1 MSDPP
6 PAALSLVVVA
16 SGEPPGVPARAAPR
30 VRAAGASDSDDV
42 DSSGVD
48 PGAPVVSAAAIG
60 TDAIAEPTPNA
71 TASAP
76 TRPTNR
82 A

>member
-1 MSDPP
+1 MAPD
-6 PAALSLVVVA
+6 
-16 SGEPPGVPARAAPR
+16 EPTLDRAAPR
-30 VRAAGASDSDDV
+30 VRAGAAEDADDSADAADDP
-42 DSSGVD
+42 SAVD
-48 PGAPVVSAAAIG
+48 PGEPVVSAAAIG
-60 TDAIAEPTPNA
+60 TDAIAEPTPKA